1 MPAPISFALPNVMT
15 ANSAAPADGAVMSA
29 DGVGAFAQLID
40 AAAQMQAGVAA
51 SAETAMPQGEAMP
64 AAPLLTDSEQAFQ
77 AEILPQKD
85 TPHASPAEAEY
96 PLPDAPDAE
105 SAAQPAMPQPSETPA
120 AAALPVEV
128 SPAVA
133 AAPQLASALADPAGD
148 PPDIAEDQPLS
159 LDEESDA
166 AMLTAAAPDLPRAPL
181 PAAPLALPGQ
191 GQAADQAAMDAAF
204 AADQESLAPL
214 PAARPSAAA
223 ETRLNPA
230 MPQGEAATSD
240 EGGDTPQPQ
249 TQTQTQAAAPTPAS
263 AQRADSVEPAL
274 PAALFTQSLA
284 SISNA
289 APTNPYAATMAAA
302 DTSPVV
308 QARSGQM
315 GADIGAEIAKVLKG
329 EGDGVVI
336 RLDPRELGRIDVRL
350 NFDRDGILRAVL
362 SVDSPAALEMLRRD
376 SGDLTRS
383 LQDAGVRSDGQS
395 LRFDARSGDGAGQG
409 AQQWRD
415 ARSGN
420 GGSGADTDNFNDDN
434 VANYRPLRTTNQ
446 VDLIA

>member
-1 MPAPISFALPNVMT
+1 
-15 ANSAAPADGAVMSA
+15 MSA

-51 SAETAMPQGEAMP
+51 SAETAMPQGEALP
-64 AAPLLTDSEQAFQ
+64 AAPLLTDSEQAPQ
-77 AEILPQKD
+77 AEILPQTD
-85 TPHASPAEAEY
+85 TPHASSAEAEY

-105 SAAQPAMPQPSETPA
+105 SAAQPATPKPSETPA
-120 AAALPVEV
+120 AALSPVKL
-128 SPAVA
+128 SQAVA

-148 PPDIAEDQPLS
+148 TPEIADDQPLS
-159 LDEESDA
+159 PDEDSDA
-166 AMLTAAAPDLPRAPL
+166 ALLTAAAPDLPRAPL
-181 PAAPLALPGQ
+181 PAAPLALPAQ
-191 GQAADQAAMDAAF
+191 SQPADQAATGAAF
-204 AADQESLAPL
+204 AADQEPLAPL

-230 MPQGEAATSD
+230 TPQGEAAASD
-240 EGGDTPQPQ
+240 EGGNPPQPQ
-249 TQTQTQAAAPTPAS
+249 TQAPAPTPAS
-263 AQRADSVEPAL
+263 AQREDSAESAL

-284 SISNA
+284 SVSGT

-302 DTSPVV
+302 DTTPMV

-415 ARSGN
+415 ARSAN
-420 GGSGADTDNFNDDN
+420 GGSGADADNLNDDTM
-434 VANYRPLRTTNQ
+434 ANYRPLRTTNQ